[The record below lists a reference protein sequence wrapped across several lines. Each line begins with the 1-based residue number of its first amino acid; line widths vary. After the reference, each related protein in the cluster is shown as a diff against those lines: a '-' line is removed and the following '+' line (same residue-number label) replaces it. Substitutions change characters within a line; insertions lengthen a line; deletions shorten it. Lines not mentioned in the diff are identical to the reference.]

1 MSEVQCL
8 HLIAYELISAATP
21 SADSKVIKTLVLV
34 VVVLSTF
41 GLVLVLAAEYMQV
54 ITLLLFGIEFSEF
67 ALASA
72 QEARDQ

>member
-8 HLIAYELISAATP
+8 HLIAYELISATTP

-34 VVVLSTF
+34 VVLSTF
-41 GLVLVLAAEYMQV
+41 GLALVLAAEYMQV

-67 ALASA
+67 VLASA
-72 QEARDQ
+72 KEARDQ

>member
-1 MSEVQCL
+1 MSKVQCL
-8 HLIAYELISAATP
+8 HLIAYELISATTP

-34 VVVLSTF
+34 VVLSTF
-41 GLVLVLAAEYMQV
+41 GLALVLAAEYMQV

>member
-1 MSEVQCL
+1 MQCL
-8 HLIAYELISAATP
+8 HLIAYELISATTP

-34 VVVLSTF
+34 VVLSTF
-41 GLVLVLAAEYMQV
+41 GLALVLAAEYMQV

>member
-8 HLIAYELISAATP
+8 HLIAYELISATTP

-34 VVVLSTF
+34 VVLSKF
-41 GLVLVLAAEYMQV
+41 GLALVLAAEYMQV

-67 ALASA
+67 VLASA
-72 QEARDQ
+72 KEARDQ